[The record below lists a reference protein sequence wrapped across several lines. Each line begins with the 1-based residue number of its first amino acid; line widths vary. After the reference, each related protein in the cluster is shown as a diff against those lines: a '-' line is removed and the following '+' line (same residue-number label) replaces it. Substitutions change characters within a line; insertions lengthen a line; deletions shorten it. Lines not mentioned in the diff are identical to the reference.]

1 MGIKLLNT
9 FWKSKYPKALLKMH
23 WSKMKNRKI
32 VIDTNNY
39 MYKFLSEGNL
49 LESFIRMCDLFMF
62 YKIVP
67 LFIFDGKAPEE
78 KRDEIKER
86 KIEREKCKKLFRSIE
101 NNLTENE
108 KIEMKRKIVKVTQT
122 ETELVKNILISYGMK
137 YIVSPCESDE
147 LCCKLVNNGK
157 VYACMSE
164 DMDMFLYG
172 CRRVIRLYSNETNY
186 MYMYNMKNIL
196 NHMNISIKSFKYLS
210 FLGNIKNMPR
220 DKNIFYYH
228 KIIEQYGE
236 NNFITYL
243 LNNNIIT
250 NEQFDKIN
258 KKIEIY
264 NLNNSDVLSKCNY
277 ILITRTK
284 INLHQI
290 NKLKQMRKHQL
301 TFYPT

>member
-9 FWKSKYPKALLKMH
+9 FLKSKYSKALLRMH
-23 WSKMKNRKI
+23 WSKMKNKKI

-39 MYKFLSEGNL
+39 MYKFLSEDNL
-49 LESFIRMCDLFMF
+49 LESFIRMCDLFIF

-67 LFIFDGKAPEE
+67 LFIFDGKAPED
-78 KRDEIKER
+78 KMVEIKER
-86 KIEREKCKKLFRSIE
+86 KIEREKCKKIFNSIE
-101 NNLTENE
+101 NNLTNLE
-108 KIEMKRKIVKVTQT
+108 KIEMKRKIVKVTQK
-122 ETELVKNILISYGMK
+122 ETDLIKNILVSYGMK

-147 LCCKLVNNGK
+147 LCCKLVNNKK

-172 CRRVIRLYSNETNY
+172 CKRVIRLYNNTNY
-186 MYMYNMKNIL
+186 IYMYNMKNIL
-196 NHMNISIKSFKYLS
+196 NHMNISINSFKYLS
-210 FLGNIKNMPR
+210 FLGNIKNMPN
-220 DKNIFYYH
+220 DKNIFYYFR
-228 KIIEQYGE
+228 IIKQYGE

-250 NEQFDKIN
+250 NEQIDKIEKKMINYDIN
-258 KKIEIY
+258 KS
-264 NLNNSDVLSKCNY
+264 NVLSKCNY

-284 INLHQI
+284 LNLHEI
-290 NKLKQMRKHQL
+290 SKLKQMRQAQL

>member
-9 FWKSKYPKALLKMH
+9 FWKSNFSKALERMH

-39 MYKFLSEGNL
+39 IYKFLSEDNL
-49 LESFIRMCDLFMF
+49 LESFIRMCDLFIF

-67 LFIFDGKAPEE
+67 LFIFDGKAPED
-78 KRDEIKER
+78 KMVEIKER
-86 KIEREKCKKLFRSIE
+86 KIEREKCKKIFHSIE
-101 NNLTENE
+101 NNLTELE

-122 ETELVKNILISYGMK
+122 ETEIVKKILDSYGMK

-147 LCCKLVNNGK
+147 LCCKLVNNRK

-172 CRRVIRLYSNETNY
+172 CNRVIRLYNNTNY

-196 NHMNISIKSFKYLS
+196 NHMNITINSFKYLS
-210 FLGNIKNMPR
+210 FLGNLKKMPR
-220 DKNIFYYH
+220 DKNIFYYF
-228 KIIEQYGE
+228 KILKQYGE
-236 NNFITYL
+236 NNFISYL
-243 LNNNIIT
+243 LNNKIIT
-250 NEQFDKIN
+250 NEQLDTIG
-258 KKIEIY
+258 KKMITYDIKK
-264 NLNNSDVLSKCNY
+264 SDVLSKCNY
-277 ILITRTK
+277 ILISRTK
-284 INLHQI
+284 IDLHKI
-290 NKLKQMRKHQL
+290 SKLKLLRKVQL